1 MESAIQK
8 IPERL
13 IYEMV
18 KGRPIYYKG
27 YKEYL
32 KGNKQLEQL
41 MGSSKIESFLA
52 TELVF
57 LIRSFLGKA
66 YFVFSNEVGLQF
78 SKNAWRAADIAV
90 IKKGDIDKMDSKYL
104 NVPPEYVIEIDTKA
118 DLSEISN
125 PLGYYQ
131 EKTQELLK
139 FGIKKVVWIFTDT
152 EKVMIAE
159 KGNKRWEIIDWD
171 QEIEFVDD
179 LNINIHQLLVDND
192 LR

>member
-1 MESAIQK
+1 MENAIQK
-8 IPERL
+8 ISEHL

-18 KGRPIYYKG
+18 EGRPIYYKG

-41 MGSSKIESFLA
+41 IGSSKIQSFLA

-57 LIRSFLGKA
+57 LIRSFIGKA

-90 IKKGDIDKMDSKYL
+90 IKKNDIGKMDSKYL

-139 FGIKKVVWIFTDT
+139 FGVKKVVWIFTDT

-159 KGNKRWEIIDWD
+159 TGNKRWEIIDWD
-171 QEIEFVDD
+171 QEIEFIEG
-179 LNINIHQLLVDND
+179 LNINIHQLLIDNN

>member
-1 MESAIQK
+1 MENAIQK
-8 IPERL
+8 ISEHL

-18 KGRPIYYKG
+18 EGRPIYYKG

-41 MGSSKIESFLA
+41 MGSSKIQSFLA

-57 LIRSFLGKA
+57 LIRSFIGKA

-90 IKKGDIDKMDSKYL
+90 IKKNDIGKMDSKYL

-139 FGIKKVVWIFTDT
+139 FGVKKVVWIFTDT

-159 KGNKRWEIIDWD
+159 TGNKRWEIIDWD
-171 QEIEFVDD
+171 QEIEFIEG
-179 LNINIHQLLVDND
+179 LNINIHQLLIDNN